1 MVLKV
6 SRAVAEAI
14 SWLGSV
20 VAAGLLI
27 ALAGLVILAAAGIWS
42 PGPPPVPVVY
52 IDPRS
57 GK

>member
-6 SRAVAEAI
+6 SRAILGAI

-20 VAAGLLI
+20 VALGLLV
-27 ALAGLVILAAAGIWS
+27 ALVGLVILAEAGIWS
-42 PGPPPVPVVY
+42 PGPPPVPTVY